1 MSENLKI
8 TRASK
13 NDSEL
18 VFLLTK
24 ELMAHHKMLNVF
36 TMSISKL
43 EMLIENDCIKSYIA
57 YNNNEPIGILNFFY
71 MYTTFTGEKILYI
84 EDLYVKEQYRGSGA
98 GKSFLDCVKEIAKEN
113 HCEKIELKC
122 AQWNTASGKF
132 YEKIGFIPDKEWITY
147 TLDKS
152 KF

>member
-24 ELMAHHKMLNVF
+24 ELMAHHKMLKVF

-43 EMLIENDCIKSYIA
+43 EKLIENDCIKSYIA
-57 YNNNEPIGILNFFY
+57 YSNNEPIGILNFFY
-71 MYTTFTGEKILYI
+71 MYTTFTGEKWY
-84 EDLYVKEQYRGSGA
+84 
-98 GKSFLDCVKEIAKEN
+98 
-113 HCEKIELKC
+113 
-122 AQWNTASGKF
+122 
-132 YEKIGFIPDKEWITY
+132 
-147 TLDKS
+147 
-152 KF
+152 

>member
-1 MSENLKI
+1 MTSKGCRLMSENLKI

-43 EMLIENDCIKSYIA
+43 EILIE
-57 YNNNEPIGILNFFY
+57 IL
-71 MYTTFTGEKILYI
+71 
-84 EDLYVKEQYRGSGA
+84 
-98 GKSFLDCVKEIAKEN
+98 
-113 HCEKIELKC
+113 H
-122 AQWNTASGKF
+122 TA
-132 YEKIGFIPDKEWITY
+132 IMNR
-147 TLDKS
+147 
-152 KF
+152 